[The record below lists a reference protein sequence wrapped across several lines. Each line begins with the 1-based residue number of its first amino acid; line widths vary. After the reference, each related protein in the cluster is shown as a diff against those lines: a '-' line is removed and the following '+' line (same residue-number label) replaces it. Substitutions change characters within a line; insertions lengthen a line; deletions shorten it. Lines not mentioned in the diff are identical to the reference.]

1 MSGVWRFLMP
11 GFLGACLGGQP
22 AAPDAGPPSRLFDPS
37 LYSSPSGEPLAF
49 GVRDEAIV
57 NYFERQGSVSAHLLT
72 RSGEHPRLIA
82 AFPANN
88 QGIGVWFSPVPNGA
102 ALSLGVTADSE
113 PEARGGELTPVVR
126 AGAERPL
133 HGVRATLVSSA
144 TELSTELVLL
154 GNVRTLR
161 DYGYGVCLED
171 KEEFPALRNESIELD
186 PDRGTLRI
194 RRVQIGGAYSM
205 ELLLAARSGTTLSLR
220 PRTEAAR
227 AACPLRGDGQPILV
241 IRGEDGIALDVI
253 ALADDEPLTP
263 IAPGELFAQPPDAGT
278 ALSALAFL
286 SYDEKL
292 LAGSWRFL
300 TYFGRDTLLSLWL
313 LMPSLQNRV
322 AEAALGSVLE
332 RVQLTSGVPR
342 PEGGIVDV
350 GDVAHEEALG
360 DYAAYENAKLE
371 PPPADLRQPRL
382 DYKMIDDDF
391 LLPPL
396 LGLLMDQLGSAASAE
411 FLARRR
417 SDGRSFEEAALA
429 NLELVSGR
437 ARPFAD
443 DARAP
448 SEKAAQLVALH
459 DGLSV
464 GQWRDSDMGLAYGRY
479 PFDVNAGLV
488 PGALDAAASVYSRL
502 GRSAEAAEARRL
514 RAAWSGIEELYRITL
529 PLATA
534 EANVASYAA
543 SVGVG
548 DTSSALSPEA
558 GAPEA
563 GAPGAGDNVVE
574 YGIALD
580 ASLRP
585 LPVMHSDH
593 GFVLAFAEP
602 TEAYLDH
609 VAELLLRP
617 FPAGLMSPVGMMV
630 ANPALADAAERVL
643 VPGNLADPSDD
654 VQTPLR
660 DLFTAAHYHGTVVWS
675 WQQALLAKGLRRQL
689 LRADLA
695 DTTRGLLET
704 AECQLWRAIDA
715 TRAQSTSEL
724 WSWAPNS
731 AGQPEMRPFGS
742 GQGDPDESNAIQL
755 WSTVYLAVQ
764 EPTPAENPRCGAA
777 GVGP

>member
-1 MSGVWRFLMP
+1 MSGAWRFLMP
-11 GFLGACLGGQP
+11 AVLGACLGGQP
-22 AAPDAGPPSRLFDPS
+22 AAPAASTLGDLFEPS
-37 LYSSPSGEPLAF
+37 LYAPPAGEPLAF
-49 GVRDEAIV
+49 GVRDDAIS
-57 NYFERQGSVSAHLLT
+57 NYFERQGPVSAHLLT
-72 RSGEHPRLIA
+72 RSGQRPRLIA

-88 QGIGVWFSPVPNGA
+88 QGIGVWFSPVPDGA
-102 ALSLGVTADSE
+102 ELSLGAAPDSE

-126 AGAERPL
+126 AGATRPL

-171 KEEFPALRNESIELD
+171 IEQFPTLRNETIELD
-186 PDRGTLRI
+186 PDQRTLRI
-194 RRVQIGGAYSM
+194 RRVQIGGDYSM
-205 ELLLAARSGTTLSLR
+205 ELLLAARSGTTFSLR
-220 PRTEAAR
+220 PRMEAAR
-227 AACPLRGDGQPILV
+227 AACPLSGAGQPIV
-241 IRGEDGIALDVI
+241 DIRGEDGIALDLI

-263 IAPGELFAQPPDAGT
+263 IEPGELFAQPPDGDT

-313 LMPSLQNRV
+313 LMPALQSRV

-332 RVQLTSGVPR
+332 RVQLASGVPR
-342 PEGGIVDV
+342 PEGGIIDV

-360 DYAAYENAKLE
+360 DYAAYENAKLG
-371 PPPADLRQPRL
+371 PPPADYRQPRL
-382 DYKMIDDDF
+382 DYKMIDDDL

-396 LGLLMDQLGSAASAE
+396 LALLMDQLGSASAR
-411 FLARRR
+411 FLARQR
-417 SDGRSFEEAALA
+417 SDARTFEEAALA
-429 NLELVSGR
+429 NLALVLER

-448 SEKAAQLVALH
+448 ANKAAKLVALH
-459 DGLSV
+459 AGLSV

-479 PFDVNAGLV
+479 PFDVNAALV
-488 PGALDAAASVYSRL
+488 PGALDAAASVYARL
-502 GRSAEAAEARRL
+502 GRSADAAEARRL
-514 RAAWSGIEELYRITL
+514 RAAWSGIEELFRITL

-534 EANVASYAA
+534 QANVASYAA
-543 SVGVG
+543 SVGVA
-548 DTSSALSPEA
+548 DASSALSPEA
-558 GAPEA
+558 G
-563 GAPGAGDNVVE
+563 DDVIE

-580 ASLRP
+580 AGLRP

-593 GFVLAFAEP
+593 GFVLAFAKP
-602 TEAYLDH
+602 TEAYLHH

-617 FPAGLMSPVGMMV
+617 FPAGLLSPVGMLV
-630 ANPALADAAERVL
+630 ANPALADPTERVL
-643 VPGNLADPSDD
+643 APGRLADPSDD

-660 DLFTAAHYHGTVVWS
+660 DLFTAAHYHGTVIWS

-689 LRADLA
+689 TRVDLA
-695 DTTRGLLET
+695 DTTRTRLET

-715 TRAQSTSEL
+715 TRALSTGEL
-724 WSWAPNS
+724 WSWAPDA
-731 AGQPEMRPFGS
+731 AGQPELRPFGS
-742 GQGDPDESNAIQL
+742 GQSDPDESNAIQL
-755 WSTVYLAVQ
+755 WSTVYLAVRQ
-764 EPTPAENPRCGAA
+764 PTPAENPRCGAL